1 MQSAKKGGDPR
12 TGETTGLPR
21 GGVGG
26 KRGPEPSWEAGGAVH
41 TLRLFPR
48 GRPLLL
54 CHSPTG
60 WCTQKNRK
68 KKINIKAERARARE
82 RERWHTEMPVLGGGA
97 RAAREG
103 EVGAGK
109 RR

>member
-1 MQSAKKGGDPR
+1 M
-12 TGETTGLPR
+12 TGLPR

-68 KKINIKAERARARE
+68 KKINIKAKRESERRY
-82 RERWHTEMPVLGGGA
+82 TEMPGLGRRNLGSGGGGQGG
-97 RAAREG
+97 RERG
-103 EVGAGK
+103 
-109 RR
+109 

>member
-1 MQSAKKGGDPR
+1 M
-12 TGETTGLPR
+12 TGLPR

-26 KRGPEPSWEAGGAVH
+26 KRGPEPSWAAGRVH

-60 WCTQKNRK
+60 WCTQKKQKEENK
-68 KKINIKAERARARE
+68 YESPEGQAEMAHGGDARLWE
-82 RERWHTEMPVLGGGA
+82 GNLKGGRG
-97 RAAREG
+97 
-103 EVGAGK
+103 
-109 RR
+109 